1 MIRVCLHVMVRDQD
15 GHAVAAFST
24 VGDLD
29 EDRGVKV
36 TIPVD
41 VPLKDATGRSVGAS
55 VSVEVSE

>member
-1 MIRVCLHVMVRDQD
+1 MVRDQD